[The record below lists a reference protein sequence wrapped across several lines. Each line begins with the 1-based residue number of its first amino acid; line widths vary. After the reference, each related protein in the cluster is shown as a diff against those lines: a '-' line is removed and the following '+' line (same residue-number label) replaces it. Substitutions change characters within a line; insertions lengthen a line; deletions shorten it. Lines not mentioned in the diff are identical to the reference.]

1 MSKGLIHLFHTFFAG
16 LVMITVVKTPKR
28 IFSGCHG
35 LRRQTQVAQG
45 KIDEGFQAR
54 FLVLLELS
62 ALVFTTVVQ
71 IAKQK

>member
-1 MSKGLIHLFHTFFAG
+1 
-16 LVMITVVKTPKR
+16 MITVVKTPKR

-54 FLVLLELS
+54 FLLLLELS

-71 IAKQK
+71 IAKQKL

>member
-1 MSKGLIHLFHTFFAG
+1 MLWLIHLFHTFFAG

-54 FLVLLELS
+54 FLLLELS

-71 IAKQK
+71 IAKQKL